1 MTNLNL
7 EWIKKEVLENGTIKE
22 HYLNIPIKVV
32 NSVDNG
38 YGYKSHLLCN
48 QCEHSVEQFY
58 ICSSCQD
65 KAKIGEIL
73 KRQDD
78 KTETVYDARERD
90 EYMKNEIDKDIKVTS
105 EIDNIYE
112 TLSFR
117 AERIEK
123 PYEVFTNDDKVT
135 QVILKVYNYLLKNK
149 KGLVCQFGSKKGK
162 TGGILY
168 AGDGKLLLIQLRDYR
183 LIRHAKQT
191 GLPQMEQDNISET
204 LNNVSESEYP
214 ELMESFIEK
223 VKNGEKI
230 EVTVKEKKKVV
241 VEVPSFLD

>member
-1 MTNLNL
+1 MNVNF
-7 EWIKKEVLENGTIKE
+7 EWKKKEVLEDGTTKE

-32 NSVDNG
+32 NSVDSD

-48 QCEHSVEQFY
+48 QCENNLEQFY

-65 KAKIGEIL
+65 KAKIGEII

-78 KTETVYDARERD
+78 KTNITYDVRERD
-90 EYMKNEIDKDIKVTS
+90 EYIKNEIDKDVKAID

-112 TLSFR
+112 ILSFR
-117 AERIEK
+117 AERLDK

-135 QVILKVYNYLLKNK
+135 QVILKVYNYLLREK
-149 KGLVCQFGSKKGK
+149 KGLVCEFGSKRGK
-162 TGGILY
+162 AGGILF
-168 AGDGKLLLIQLRDYR
+168 AGDGKLLLIQLKDYR
-183 LIRHAKQT
+183 LIREPKQQK
-191 GLPQMEQDNISET
+191 LPQVKQDNIAEI
-204 LNNVSESEYP
+204 LNNISESEYP

-223 VKNGEKI
+223 VKSGEKI